1 MKKLLLLP
9 LLLCSILLSQD
20 SSLNVEKDELVLE
33 VNGMVC
39 GMCAFGIQEGLSEL
53 SFLNNKK
60 FEEDGIE
67 VDLDTQMIYIPIDL
81 SKTIDQLE
89 AVQIVKDVGY
99 DTVFIYTKFFKY
111 RLNSIIAFNNI
122 IVFQIWRFY
131 LIKYVIF

>member
-1 MKKLLLLP
+1 MKKYLLTLFILFS
-9 LLLCSILLSQD
+9 SIIYSQD

-89 AVQIVKDVGY
+89 AVQIVKDAGY
-99 DTVFIYTKFFKY
+99 DTVFIYTNFDGKGVKK
-111 RLNSIIAFNNI
+111 A
-122 IVFQIWRFY
+122 VATQ
-131 LIKYVIF
+131 LIG

>member
-89 AVQIVKDVGY
+89 AVQIVKDAGY
-99 DTVFIYTKFFKY
+99 DTVFIYTNLDGKGVKK
-111 RLNSIIAFNNI
+111 A
-122 IVFQIWRFY
+122 VATQ
-131 LIKYVIF
+131 LIG

>member
-89 AVQIVKDVGY
+89 AVQIVKDAGY
-99 DTVFIYTKFFKY
+99 DTVFIYTNFD
-111 RLNSIIAFNNI
+111 LS
-122 IVFQIWRFY
+122 
-131 LIKYVIF
+131 LIHI

>member
-1 MKKLLLLP
+1 MKKYLLTLF
-9 LLLCSILLSQD
+9 ILFSSVIYSQD

-99 DTVFIYTKFFKY
+99 DTVFIYTNFDGKGVKKVV
-111 RLNSIIAFNNI
+111 AT
-122 IVFQIWRFY
+122 Q
-131 LIKYVIF
+131 LIG

>member
-1 MKKLLLLP
+1 MKKYLLTLLI
-9 LLLCSILLSQD
+9 LFSSIIYSQD

-81 SKTIDQLE
+81 SKTIDELE
-89 AVQIVKDVGY
+89 AINIIKDVGY
-99 DTVFIYTKFFKY
+99 DAVFIYTNFDGEG
-111 RLNSIIAFNNI
+111 
-122 IVFQIWRFY
+122 
-131 LIKYVIF
+131 IKKMAATKLVG

>member
-1 MKKLLLLP
+1 MKKYLLTLF
-9 LLLCSILLSQD
+9 ILFSSVIYSQD

-89 AVQIVKDVGY
+89 AVQIVKDAGY
-99 DTVFIYTKFFKY
+99 DTVFIYTNFDGKGVKKVV
-111 RLNSIIAFNNI
+111 AT
-122 IVFQIWRFY
+122 Q
-131 LIKYVIF
+131 LIG

>member
-60 FEEDGIE
+60 FEKDGIE

-89 AVQIVKDVGY
+89 AVQIVKDAGY
-99 DTVFIYTKFFKY
+99 DTVFIYTNFDGKGVKK
-111 RLNSIIAFNNI
+111 A
-122 IVFQIWRFY
+122 VATQ
-131 LIKYVIF
+131 LIG

>member
-81 SKTIDQLE
+81 SKKIDELE
-89 AVQIVKDVGY
+89 AINIIKDVGY
-99 DTVFIYTKFFKY
+99 DAVFIYTNFDGKGVKK
-111 RLNSIIAFNNI
+111 A
-122 IVFQIWRFY
+122 VATK
-131 LIKYVIF
+131 LIG

>member
-1 MKKLLLLP
+1 MKKYLLTLFILFS
-9 LLLCSILLSQD
+9 SIIYSQD
-20 SSLNVEKDELVLE
+20 SSLNVEKDEIVLE

-60 FEEDGIE
+60 FEKNGIE

-99 DTVFIYTKFFKY
+99 DTVFIYTNFDGKGVKKVV
-111 RLNSIIAFNNI
+111 AT
-122 IVFQIWRFY
+122 Q
-131 LIKYVIF
+131 LIG

>member
-89 AVQIVKDVGY
+89 AVQIVKDAGY
-99 DTVFIYTKFFKY
+99 DTVFIYTNFDGKGVKTVSY
-111 RLNSIIAFNNI
+111 THLTLPTKA
-122 IVFQIWRFY
+122 
-131 LIKYVIF
+131 

>member
-1 MKKLLLLP
+1 MKKYLLTLF
-9 LLLCSILLSQD
+9 ILFSSVIYSQD
-20 SSLNVEKDELVLE
+20 SSLNVEKDEIVLE

-99 DTVFIYTKFFKY
+99 DTVFIYTNFDGKGVKK
-111 RLNSIIAFNNI
+111 A
-122 IVFQIWRFY
+122 VATQ
-131 LIKYVIF
+131 LIG

>member
-1 MKKLLLLP
+1 MKKYLLTLF
-9 LLLCSILLSQD
+9 ILFSSVIYSQD

-81 SKTIDQLE
+81 SKTIDELE
-89 AVQIVKDVGY
+89 AINIIKDVGY
-99 DTVFIYTKFFKY
+99 DPVFIYTNFDGEG
-111 RLNSIIAFNNI
+111 
-122 IVFQIWRFY
+122 
-131 LIKYVIF
+131 IKKMAATKLVG

>member
-1 MKKLLLLP
+1 MKKYLLTLF
-9 LLLCSILLSQD
+9 ILFSSVIYSQD

-81 SKTIDQLE
+81 SKTIDELE
-89 AVQIVKDVGY
+89 AINIIKDVGY
-99 DTVFIYTKFFKY
+99 DAVFIYTNFDGKG
-111 RLNSIIAFNNI
+111 LS
-122 IVFQIWRFY
+122 
-131 LIKYVIF
+131 LIHI

>member
-20 SSLNVEKDELVLE
+20 SSLNVEKDELVLK

-53 SFLNNKK
+53 SYLNNKK
-60 FEEDGIE
+60 FEKDGIE

-89 AVQIVKDVGY
+89 AVQIVKDAGY
-99 DTVFIYTKFFKY
+99 DTVFIYTNFDGKGVKK
-111 RLNSIIAFNNI
+111 A
-122 IVFQIWRFY
+122 VATK
-131 LIKYVIF
+131 LIG

>member
-1 MKKLLLLP
+1 MKKYLLTLLI
-9 LLLCSILLSQD
+9 LFSSIIYSQD

-81 SKTIDQLE
+81 SKTIDELE
-89 AVQIVKDVGY
+89 AINIIKDVGY
-99 DTVFIYTKFFKY
+99 DPVFIYTNFDGKG
-111 RLNSIIAFNNI
+111 
-122 IVFQIWRFY
+122 
-131 LIKYVIF
+131 IKKMAATKLVG

>member
-99 DTVFIYTKFFKY
+99 DTVFIYTNFDGKGVKK
-111 RLNSIIAFNNI
+111 A
-122 IVFQIWRFY
+122 VAT
-131 LIKYVIF
+131 

>member
-1 MKKLLLLP
+1 MKKIL
-9 LLLCSILLSQD
+9 SILILFSSVIYSQD
-20 SSLNVEKDELVLE
+20 SDLNVEKDELVLE

-81 SKTIDQLE
+81 SKKIDELE
-89 AVQIVKDVGY
+89 AINIIKDVGY
-99 DTVFIYTKFFKY
+99 DAVFIYTNFDGEC
-111 RLNSIIAFNNI
+111 
-122 IVFQIWRFY
+122 
-131 LIKYVIF
+131 IKKMAATKLVG

>member
-1 MKKLLLLP
+1 MKKYLLTLFILFS
-9 LLLCSILLSQD
+9 SIIYSQD

-99 DTVFIYTKFFKY
+99 DTVFIYTNFDGKGVKKVV
-111 RLNSIIAFNNI
+111 AT
-122 IVFQIWRFY
+122 Q
-131 LIKYVIF
+131 LIG

>member
-99 DTVFIYTKFFKY
+99 DTVFIYTNFDGKGVKKVV
-111 RLNSIIAFNNI
+111 AT
-122 IVFQIWRFY
+122 Q
-131 LIKYVIF
+131 LIG

>member
-89 AVQIVKDVGY
+89 AVQIVKDAGY
-99 DTVFIYTKFFKY
+99 DTVFIYTNFDGKGVKK
-111 RLNSIIAFNNI
+111 A
-122 IVFQIWRFY
+122 VATQ
-131 LIKYVIF
+131 LIG

>member
-1 MKKLLLLP
+1 MKKYLLTLFILFS
-9 LLLCSILLSQD
+9 SIIYSQD

-89 AVQIVKDVGY
+89 AVQIVKDAGY
-99 DTVFIYTKFFKY
+99 DTVFIYTNFDGKGVKK
-111 RLNSIIAFNNI
+111 A
-122 IVFQIWRFY
+122 VATK
-131 LIKYVIF
+131 LIG

>member
-60 FEEDGIE
+60 FDEDGIE

-89 AVQIVKDVGY
+89 AVQIVKDAGY
-99 DTVFIYTKFFKY
+99 DTVFIYTNFDGKGVKKVV
-111 RLNSIIAFNNI
+111 AT
-122 IVFQIWRFY
+122 Q
-131 LIKYVIF
+131 LIG